1 MAQSRKYLI
10 LFLILLF
17 FSFPFKVSAQTSSF
31 KLRVTE
37 EVANIRQSPDIR
49 SPIVVQVVQHTLLY
63 GLKKEGEWYLV
74 TWADEAGTWRTGYIH
89 ESLVTVVEGGP
100 VVQEKQEK
108 KEEMADIRKEKKA
121 EAEILRTEPVQRPL
135 PEKREPEKKAA
146 ASPGQPEKQGF
157 RLNFAP
163 GLEFLSLS
171 QINDS
176 RTGLVSLIGDLLES
190 QQKETLS
197 PFHLLPAGSLEI
209 QIPLKHVFSAV
220 FQVSGI
226 SAQRKNTIIYNTPG
240 IQSTLFLESKVQALP
255 LSFLLS
261 FNPSS
266 FLSLAAG
273 PEIVWAEYR
282 YLYRLHLEK
291 NQEEWAGKARTWG
304 SGFKG
309 RVNLAVW
316 LSSNLGLLLE
326 IGGRMARLTG
336 FEGTD
341 THLLPSGEKA
351 EEKGKLYYFQ
361 VRSSP
366 DHLYSLI
373 FIRQK
378 RPAEAGV
385 EAAEEATLN
394 FSGLSF
400 RCGLSFRF

>member
-1 MAQSRKYLI
+1 LI
-10 LFLILLF
+10 LFLILF
-17 FSFPFKVSAQTSSF
+17 FCSFPFKVLAQTSSF

-37 EVANIRQSPDIR
+37 EVANIRQNPDIR
-49 SPIVVQVVQHTLLY
+49 SPIIVQVVQNTLLY
-63 GLKKEGEWYLV
+63 GLKREGEWYLV
-74 TWADEAGTWRTGYIH
+74 TWADEAGTWRKGYIH
-89 ESLVTVVEGGP
+89 ESLVTMVEGGP
-100 VVQEKQEK
+100 AVPEKHEK
-108 KEEMADIRKEKKA
+108 KEEMAEIKKEKKA
-121 EAEILRTEPVQRPL
+121 EPEIPQSVPVQRPF
-135 PEKREPEKKAA
+135 PEKKEPEKEAP
-146 ASPGQPEKQGF
+146 ASLGQAQKQGF

-176 RTGLVSLIGDLLES
+176 RAGLASLIGDLLNS

-197 PFHLLPAGSLEI
+197 PFHLLAAASLEL
-209 QIPLKHVFSAV
+209 QIPLKSVFSAV

-226 SAQRKNTIIYNTPG
+226 SAQRKNTIVYNTPG
-240 IQSTLFLESKVQALP
+240 IQSSLFLESRLQALP

-261 FNPSS
+261 FNPSN

-273 PEIVWAEYR
+273 PEIIWAEYR
-282 YLYRLHLEK
+282 YLYRLNLEK
-291 NQEEWAGKARTWG
+291 TQEEWAGKARTWG

-326 IGGRMARLTG
+326 MGGRMARLTG
-336 FEGTD
+336 FEGID

-351 EEKGKLYYFQ
+351 EEKGRLYYFQ

-378 RPAEAGV
+378 RPTEAGV
-385 EAAEEATLN
+385 EGAEEATLN
-394 FSGLSF
+394 FGGLSF

>member
-1 MAQSRKYLI
+1 MVLPKKYLI

-17 FSFPFKVSAQTSSF
+17 FTFPYKVSAQTSSF

-49 SPIVVQVVQHTLLY
+49 SPIIIQVVQNTFLY

-74 TWADEAGTWRTGYIH
+74 TWADEAGTWRKGYIH
-89 ESLVTVVEGGP
+89 ESLVTVVEEEPAG
-100 VVQEKQEK
+100 QEKQEK
-108 KEEMADIRKEKKA
+108 REEMAEIRKEKKA
-121 EAEILRTEPVQRPL
+121 EPEIPRTEPVPRPL
-135 PEKREPEKKAA
+135 PEKKEPEKKSLARL
-146 ASPGQPEKQGF
+146 GQPEKQGF
-157 RLNFAP
+157 RLNLAP

-176 RTGLVSLIGDLLES
+176 RTGLVSLIGDLLNS

-197 PFHLLPAGSLEI
+197 PFHWLPAGSLEL
-209 QIPLKHVFSAV
+209 QIPLKSFLSAV
-220 FQVSGI
+220 FQISGI
-226 SAQRKNTIIYNTPG
+226 SAQRKNSIAYNSLQA
-240 IQSTLFLESKVQALP
+240 QSSLLIESKLQALP

-261 FNPSS
+261 FNPRS

-273 PEIVWAEYR
+273 PEIIWAEYR
-282 YLYRLHLEK
+282 YLYRLNLEK
-291 NQEEWAGKARTWG
+291 TQEEWAGKARTWG
-304 SGFKG
+304 TGFKG

-316 LSSNLGLLLE
+316 LSPNLGLLLE

-341 THLLPSGEKA
+341 THLLPSGEIT
-351 EEKGKLYYFQ
+351 EEKGKLYYFR
-361 VRSSP
+361 VRTSP
-366 DHLYSLI
+366 DHLYSLL

-385 EAAEEATLN
+385 EAVEEATLN
-394 FSGLSF
+394 FGGLSL